1 MLLTTNYTLLA
12 LYATIF
18 TWFVTLLGSSMVFFF
33 KKINKNF
40 MDASLGIAAG
50 IMMSASFWSLLN
62 PAIENAKN
70 LNQISWL
77 VVTTGFML
85 GGIFIFITDK
95 IFQKKLNSKNKRLS
109 LMILSIT
116 MHNIPE
122 GLAVGI
128 AFGSI
133 KYGLNSA
140 TLTNSVMLA
149 LAIGL
154 QNFPEGSAIS
164 LPLRREGYS
173 RTKSFIYGSLSA
185 IVEPIFGL
193 IGALFSMTFDGDV
206 ASIGASGAIFG
217 LMGALLYFGYHYR
230 VYLGNVVKTQIL
242 PLIVFNLALG
252 FILTGVDNFAH
263 IGGLIGGTMIT
274 MALGVKDKSSTF
286 EKVNG
291 WIIALIFTVFIAY
304 IAFIYSA

>member
-1 MLLTTNYTLLA
+1 MFNINNYTLLA
-12 LYATIF
+12 LLATTF
-18 TWFVTLLGSSMVFFF
+18 TFLLTVLGSSTVFFF

-62 PAIENAKN
+62 PAIDNAKV
-70 LNQISWL
+70 LKQIPWL
-77 VVTTGFML
+77 VISIGFII

-95 IFQKKLNSKNKRLS
+95 FFQKKFQNNKKKNKRLS

-133 KYGLNSA
+133 KYGINGA
-140 TLTNSVMLA
+140 TLANALMLA

-164 LPLRREGYS
+164 LPLRRDGKS
-173 RTKSFIYGSLSA
+173 RFKSFIYGSLSA

-193 IGALFSMTFDGDV
+193 IGAILTIKIQYLMPLFLSF
-206 ASIGASGAIFG
+206 AAGAMIYVIIQELIPESQTNENKSLMAIF
-217 LMGALLYFGYHYR
+217 
-230 VYLGNVVKTQIL
+230 T
-242 PLIVFNLALG
+242 
-252 FILTGVDNFAH
+252 
-263 IGGLIGGTMIT
+263 LIGFTIMMILDT
-274 MALGVKDKSSTF
+274 AL
-286 EKVNG
+286 
-291 WIIALIFTVFIAY
+291 
-304 IAFIYSA
+304 